1 MSDEKKKNTME
12 TTTLTEVPMEERKSW
27 ISVAFMQAGIM
38 ICVPSLLL
46 GGILAGAMPLH
57 LAIISGIIGYIIV
70 IVLFS
75 LMGIIG
81 SDLGVPTCMKTLVGF
96 GKKCSRS
103 IISN

>member
-1 MSDEKKKNTME
+1 MGETKKKNTME
-12 TTTLTEVPMEERKSW
+12 TTTLTQVPMEERKSW

-46 GGILAGAMPLH
+46 GGMLAGAMPLST
-57 LAIISGIIGYIIV
+57 AIISGIVGYIIV

-81 SDLGVPTCMKTLVGF
+81 SDLGVPTCMTTQRGVG
-96 GKKCSRS
+96 
-103 IISN
+103 

>member
-46 GGILAGAMPLH
+46 GGILGAL
-57 LAIISGIIGYIIV
+57 I
-70 IVLFS
+70 
-75 LMGIIG
+75 
-81 SDLGVPTCMKTLVGF
+81 T
-96 GKKCSRS
+96 
-103 IISN
+103 

>member
-57 LAIISGIIGYIIV
+57 LAIISGINLSIFSFKLKIIWEFQPV
-70 IVLFS
+70 
-75 LMGIIG
+75 
-81 SDLGVPTCMKTLVGF
+81 
-96 GKKCSRS
+96 
-103 IISN
+103 